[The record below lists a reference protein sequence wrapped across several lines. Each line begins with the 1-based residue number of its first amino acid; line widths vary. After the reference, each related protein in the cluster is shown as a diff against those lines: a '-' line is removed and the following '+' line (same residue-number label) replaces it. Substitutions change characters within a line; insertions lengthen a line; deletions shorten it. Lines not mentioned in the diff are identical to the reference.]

1 MAMQKLSAFLAA
13 ALVISLLLAAA
24 CGAAEERSGS
34 EQGFNAAAERE
45 IIGQEFGGA
54 VGSAVMPQAAMARD
68 DDGGGDFFDA
78 DTAAMATPAPM
89 PAAMPAAEMVET
101 MAADGGDGGSQ
112 GSRRET
118 SQAIDRKIIATA
130 SLTVEADSVERA
142 TALARGIA
150 ENLGGFVAQLS
161 SSGGA
166 QSPRADLTIRV
177 PQPQFFPALERIEA
191 LGEIQSR
198 NLGREDVTERY
209 IDLSARW
216 KSAER
221 EEQSLL
227 NLLGR
232 SNSVAEILSVEREL
246 ARVRAEVERL
256 QGQLNF
262 LERQVDLASIHLT
275 LLPPGSMPTN
285 PPIANFTLGVSNV
298 ADRVAQLKTFVAG
311 LEGEIDEVY
320 LSTSERGERAEVTF
334 RVYAQDFDRTTAF
347 VTDQGRLTY
356 RELREAINQSDAT
369 QARRPDARIVVS
381 YVDAAFNFQPW
392 LLAGILAAAAA
403 LAGGVALLTRFAYR
417 RGRIRGRFF

>member
-1 MAMQKLSAFLAA
+1 MAIQKFPAFLAA
-13 ALVISLLLAAA
+13 ALTLCILLAA
-24 CGAAEERSGS
+24 CGAAAESSGPERLERGIVGTDFGS
-34 EQGFNAAAERE
+34 AESAAA
-45 IIGQEFGGA
+45 
-54 VGSAVMPQAAMARD
+54 MPQAAMARD
-68 DDGGGDFFDA
+68 DAGGADFFNA

-89 PAAMPAAEMVET
+89 PAAGMVES
-101 MAADGGDGGSQ
+101 AAMDGSEAGGQ
-112 GSRRET
+112 GSGQET
-118 SQAIDRKIIATA
+118 GQAIDRKIIATA
-130 SLTVEADSVERA
+130 TLTVEADSVERA
-142 TALARGIA
+142 TAMAQAIA

-166 QSPRADLTIRV
+166 QSPRADLTLRV
-177 PQPQFFPALERIEA
+177 PQPQFFPALARIEA
-191 LGEIQSR
+191 LGEVQSR
-198 NLGREDVTERY
+198 SLGREDVTERY
-209 IDLSARW
+209 IDLSARL

-232 SNSVAEILSVEREL
+232 SSSVAEVLSVEREL

-262 LERQVDLASIHLT
+262 LERQVDLASIQLT
-275 LLPPGSMPTN
+275 LLPPGSLLTN

-298 ADRVAQLKTFVAG
+298 GDRVAQLKSFVAG

-320 LSTSERGERAEVTF
+320 LSTSERGERADITF
-334 RVYAQDFDRTTAF
+334 RVYAQDFDRTIAF
-347 VTDQGRLTY
+347 VSDQGRLTY
-356 RELREAINQSDAT
+356 RELREAINQADAP

-392 LLAGILAAAAA
+392 LLVSILVVTAAV
-403 LAGGVALLTRFAYR
+403 AGGIALLVRFAYR

>member
-24 CGAAEERSGS
+24 CGAAEERSGP
-34 EQGFNAAAERE
+34 ERGFNAAAERE
-45 IIGQEFGGA
+45 IIGQEFGAAAGA
-54 VGSAVMPQAAMARD
+54 ATMPQAAMARD
-68 DDGGGDFFDA
+68 DAGGSDFFDA
-78 DTAAMATPAPM
+78 DTATMATPAPM
-89 PAAMPAAEMVET
+89 PAAAMVET

-112 GSRRET
+112 GSSRET

-130 SLTVEADSVERA
+130 TLTVEADSVERA

-191 LGEIQSR
+191 LGEVQSR
-198 NLGREDVTERY
+198 TLGREDVTERY
-209 IDLSARW
+209 IDLSARL

-232 SNSVAEILSVEREL
+232 SSSVAEILSVEREL

-275 LLPPGSMPTN
+275 LLPPGSLPTN

-320 LSTSERGERAEVTF
+320 LSTSERGERAEVNF

-356 RELREAINQSDAT
+356 RELREAINQSDAP